1 MKRNVNLLLLW
12 LVMASMLAMTLMM
25 WYYNKTY
32 EDLTLRYAAARDD
45 IMATAEELNR
55 TISEVEAKEELLN
68 RKEVILTDYIS
79 ELNLSRERETSL
91 GTHFIDIKNENVYL
105 GDKLNKTVLDR
116 ERWQSMYNA
125 TQRNY
130 DVCKVD
136 LHLEET
142 RSKERLDDINRIEGM
157 KPSMDA
163 GIGRLG
169 VREGDVSSKV
179 GDIDGLAGDIDDL
192 ADGVD
197 NSSLRSEI
205 RSKASEIKTK
215 VDAIG
220 SLLDKMMQDISEID
234 YLISRI

>member
-12 LVMASMLAMTLMM
+12 LVLASMFAMILMDV
-25 WYYNKTY
+25 YYNTTY
-32 EDLTLRYAAARDD
+32 DELVVNFTRMKQKYE
-45 IMATAEELNR
+45 MANNELNR

-91 GTHFIDIKNENVYL
+91 GTHFIDLKNENVYL

-130 DVCKVD
+130 DVCRVD
-136 LHLEET
+136 LNLEET
-142 RSKERLDDINRIEGM
+142 RSNERLDEINRIEGM

-169 VREGDVSSKV
+169 VREGDVSSNV

-192 ADGVD
+192 ADSVD
-197 NSSLRSEI
+197 NSSLRSGI
-205 RSKASEIKTK
+205 KSKANEIKTK
-215 VDAIG
+215 VDSIG